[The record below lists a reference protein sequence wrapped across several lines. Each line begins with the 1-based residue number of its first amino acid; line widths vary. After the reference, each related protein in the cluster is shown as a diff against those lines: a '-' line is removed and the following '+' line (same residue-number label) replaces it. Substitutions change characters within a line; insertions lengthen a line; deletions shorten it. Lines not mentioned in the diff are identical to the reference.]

1 MDLTKVAHRDTETTG
16 QLTDGRQGSVLA
28 RNMLAPFCK
37 GGSEADAME
46 IGNNNEIRARV
57 LAIGVAGLVVLSTA
71 GCATKKMVRQN
82 VDELETKI
90 NRVDHKVDE
99 KTEQNADAI
108 KNVDQKAQTGIAQ
121 AQKTGEDAAQ
131 QASKADQDAQG
142 ADTLA
147 QKGVTQAAQTQQTL
161 EGMDNPQTVKTETV
175 LFGFNRSTL
184 TEADRAKLDALE
196 QTIANL
202 KYYSVEVTGYT
213 DKTGPVAY
221 NLDLSRKRADAVVR
235 YLTENDKVPLV
246 KVHVLGYGE
255 DMPAANNHSRE
266 GRKENRRVEINIL
279 APQQQGTETQSSS
292 NAPPSPT
299 ASNPQ

>member
-1 MDLTKVAHRDTETTG
+1 MET
-16 QLTDGRQGSVLA
+16 GR
-28 RNMLAPFCK
+28 
-37 GGSEADAME
+37 
-46 IGNNNEIRARV
+46 NNQTRARV
-57 LAIGVAGLVVLSTA
+57 MAIGVAGLVVLSTA
-71 GCATKKMVRQN
+71 GCATKKMVRQD

-90 NRVDHKVDE
+90 DRVDHKVDE

-108 KNVDQKAQTGIAQ
+108 KDVDQKAQAGIAQ

-142 ADTLA
+142 ANTLA
-147 QKGVTQAAQTQQTL
+147 QKSVTQATQTQQTL

-184 TEADRAKLDALE
+184 TDEDREKLDALE

-255 DMPAANNHSRE
+255 DMPVANNHSRE

>member
-1 MDLTKVAHRDTETTG
+1 
-16 QLTDGRQGSVLA
+16 
-28 RNMLAPFCK
+28 
-37 GGSEADAME
+37 ME
-46 IGNNNEIRARV
+46 IRSNGNIRARV
-57 LAIGVAGLVVLSTA
+57 LAIVVPGLLVLSMA
-71 GCATKKMVRQN
+71 GCATKKMVRQS
-82 VDELETKI
+82 VDALEAKV

-108 KNVDQKAQTGIAQ
+108 KDVDQKAQTGIAQ

-131 QASKADQDAQG
+131 QASKADQAAQG
-142 ADTLA
+142 ANTLA
-147 QKGVTQAAQTQQTL
+147 QQGVTQATQTQQTL

-184 TEADRAKLDALE
+184 TDADKATLDALQ
-196 QTIANL
+196 QTVASL
-202 KYYSVEVTGYT
+202 KYYSVEVMGYT

-255 DMPAANNHSRE
+255 DSPAADNHSRE
-266 GRKENRRVEINIL
+266 GRKENRRVEIKIL
-279 APQQQGTETQSSS
+279 APEQQGTATQSSA
-292 NAPPSPT
+292 NAPAPSPT

>member
-1 MDLTKVAHRDTETTG
+1 
-16 QLTDGRQGSVLA
+16 
-28 RNMLAPFCK
+28 
-37 GGSEADAME
+37 ME
-46 IGNNNEIRARV
+46 IGDNNGVRTRV
-57 LAIGVAGLVVLSTA
+57 AAISVAGLLVLSTV
-71 GCATKKMVRQN
+71 GCATKKMVRQS

-108 KNVDQKAQTGIAQ
+108 REVDQKAQTGIAQ

-142 ADTLA
+142 ANTLA
-147 QKGVTQAAQTQQTL
+147 QKGVTQAAQVQQTMD
-161 EGMDNPQTVKTETV
+161 GMDNPQTVKTETV
-175 LFGFNRSTL
+175 LFGFDRSNL
-184 TEADRAKLDALE
+184 TDEDKSKLDAL
-196 QTIANL
+196 QQMVANL

-255 DMPAANNHSRE
+255 DMPAGDNHSRS
-266 GRKENRRVEINIL
+266 GRKENRRVEIKIL
-279 APQQQGTETQSSS
+279 APQQNGTQTQSSS
-292 NAPPSPT
+292 NAPPEPPLST
-299 ASNPQ
+299 GSNPQQ